1 MHSALAMHF
10 GFEKNSFR
18 SGIALMKRFISC
30 VADEDD
36 GDDEN
41 DGDGDGDDDD
51 DDDDE
56 DDSI

>member
-51 DDDDE
+51 DDDE

>member
-51 DDDDE
+51 E
-56 DDSI
+56 EEDSI